1 MKCARCDS
9 WDVELIGSRLLTN
22 ERRWRRYE
30 CRQCSGRWTVHGPK
44 KLPKDPDRPFKSVPS
59 ARRLTATAAAEIIM
73 SGKSTLALADE
84 HGVSAQAIW
93 QIRQGKSYADVYAR
107 LKEQGYS
114 ISGFG
119 EKLCRDCRYWQ
130 EDGCDFRFPD
140 AGADF
145 ATDCYLYARAK
156 ETRLL
161 Q

>member
-1 MKCARCDS
+1 
-9 WDVELIGSRLLTN
+9 
-22 ERRWRRYE
+22 
-30 CRQCSGRWTVHGPK
+30 
-44 KLPKDPDRPFKSVPS
+44 LPKDPDRPPKSVPS
-59 ARRLTATAAAEIIM
+59 ARRLTTAAAAEIIL
-73 SGKSTLALADE
+73 SDKSTLALADE

-93 QIRQGKSYADVYAR
+93 QIRHGKSYADVYTR

-119 EKLCRDCRYWQ
+119 EKLCQDCRYWQ
-130 EDGCDFRFPD
+130 KDGCDFRFPD